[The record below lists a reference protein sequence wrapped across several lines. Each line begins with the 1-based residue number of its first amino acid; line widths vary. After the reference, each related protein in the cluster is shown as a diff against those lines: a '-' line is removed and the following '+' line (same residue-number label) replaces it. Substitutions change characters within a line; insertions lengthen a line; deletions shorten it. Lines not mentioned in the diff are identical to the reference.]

1 MRVQDKTINGIL
13 DAISSKNYRIMDK
26 KGLKR
31 SKTILITNVF
41 DLRHEKM
48 KHEIMKQVKYE
59 AMVEDERCKD

>member
-1 MRVQDKTINGIL
+1 MIL
-13 DAISSKNYRIMDK
+13 SIHVYQQEKIMDK